1 MDFEGFYSIITEGIT
16 VEKKGQAEIFINYDR
31 SPKIIFTTNYMVP
44 NIGNHAK
51 RRQRVIPFSDFFSP
65 ERTPMDVFKHQFFAG
80 WDKGQWK
87 LFYNYLFACC
97 QYYLRKGLIEVPVT
111 EGMQLKSLK
120 TAFGEEF
127 KKWWVDF
134 IADGLNVEHE
144 FKVLYNSFLSASEMP
159 EHEYSRKR
167 FRKGLDTAS
176 TMFGLEIKHHNH
188 GPIGGRMVSFIKN
201 ASVNV

>member
-1 MDFEGFYSIITEGIT
+1 
-16 VEKKGQAEIFINYDR
+16 
-31 SPKIIFTTNYMVP
+31 MVP

-51 RRQRVIPFSDFFSP
+51 RRQRVIPFSDYFSP
-65 ERTPMDVFKHQFFAG
+65 ERTPMDVFKHQFFTG

-111 EGMQLKSLK
+111 ENMHLKSLK

-159 EHEYSRKR
+159 EHEYTRKR
-167 FRKGLDTAS
+167 FRKGLDTAA
-176 TMFGLEIKHHNH
+176 TMFGLEIRHHNH
-188 GPIGGRMVSFIKN
+188 GPMGGRMVSFIKN
-201 ASVNV
+201 ASVIV